1 MIMKKQYISPEAEVF
16 VCKIN
21 SMPMASD
28 NLGAP
33 DSIEEIIPSSD
44 APGTG
49 EDNVFNAREFD
60 W

>member
-1 MIMKKQYISPEAEVF
+1 MKKQYISPEAEVF

-21 SMPMASD
+21 SMLMASD

-33 DSIEEIIPSSD
+33 DSVEEIIPSND
-44 APGTG
+44 LP
-49 EDNVFNAREFD
+49 EDNIFNARELD